1 MVSVPFTRYGGSLSH
16 IRLDDL
22 LGMTMKGA
30 CERVGVGLDQIEDI
44 VAGATFENGHLVESP
59 DDAAAWGAMLS
70 DRPLLRNVAEQCLNR
85 SERVVVVRERAS
97 AKLSD
102 RKLVREHVA
111 EERCPGTS
119 REVLVQLPE
128 MRHEQLRDDDER
140 THLKLVW
147 QHGYSRTARRPDSV
161 RKPFGGREAG
171 GVVAKMLVYRGES
184 LILEFVQR
192 GPHGA
197 IPGGA
202 RMAFRE
208 PGCPN
213 ARNLGLD
220 QDANTSQDCRIQQ
233 IVRHS
238 VIAHEP
244 TLRRNPAN
252 LRPTARRVH
261 SSSNSG

>member
-1 MVSVPFTRYGGSLSH
+1 
-16 IRLDDL
+16 
-22 LGMTMKGA
+22 
-30 CERVGVGLDQIEDI
+30 
-44 VAGATFENGHLVESP
+44 
-59 DDAAAWGAMLS
+59 MLS
-70 DRPLLRNVAEQCLNR
+70 DRPLLRNVAEQCLDR
-85 SERVVVVRERAS
+85 SERVVVVCERAS

-140 THLKLVW
+140 THLQLVW

-161 RKPFGGREAG
+161 RKPREAG

-192 GPHGA
+192 GPDGA
-197 IPGGA
+197 IPRGA

-220 QDANTSQDCRIQQ
+220 QDANPSQDCRIQQ

-252 LRPTARRVH
+252 LRPTANRGPLTAN
-261 SSSNSG
+261 SSCQAPMGRADLGADRKIQDDGAHHVILRDAS

>member
-1 MVSVPFTRYGGSLSH
+1 
-16 IRLDDL
+16 
-22 LGMTMKGA
+22 
-30 CERVGVGLDQIEDI
+30 
-44 VAGATFENGHLVESP
+44 
-59 DDAAAWGAMLS
+59 MLS
-70 DRPLLRNVAEQCLNR
+70 DRPLLRNVAEQCLDR

-140 THLKLVW
+140 THLQLVW
-147 QHGYSRTARRPDSV
+147 QHGYSRTARRPDSA
-161 RKPFGGREAG
+161 RKPREAG

-192 GPHGA
+192 GPDGA
-197 IPGGA
+197 IPRGA

-220 QDANTSQDCRIQQ
+220 QDANTSDNCAIQQ
-233 IVRHS
+233 VVWHVMIGHSAQFTPGSARHCRY
-238 VIAHEP
+238 I
-244 TLRRNPAN
+244 L
-252 LRPTARRVH
+252 RVH
-261 SSSNSG
+261 ESDCIVGDFGARQHRHPRRPYGLLPLSSGGCSTWTCRWADYWPNIGGVTIFLRLRADRWA